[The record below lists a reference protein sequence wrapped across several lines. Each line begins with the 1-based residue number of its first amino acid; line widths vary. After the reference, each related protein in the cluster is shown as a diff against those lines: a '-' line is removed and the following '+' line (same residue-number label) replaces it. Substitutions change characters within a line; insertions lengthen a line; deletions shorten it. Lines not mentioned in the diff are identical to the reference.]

1 MNISTLRPFE
11 TPLSTSL
18 SPRRREFS
26 PSRPGTTGPSAKLEH
41 VTERFAGLWT
51 DLEQEKQNKRMQE
64 STRFSLLQESLQ
76 RIEKSVEAE
85 VKRRAESDKQL
96 QSHFEAEIKTL
107 QERQVQQFQDLQL
120 ALKSAVES
128 LNQRITDLHSL
139 VRDERDA
146 RRSDIEHLATNLVG
160 KVNECVAAIDEER
173 NGRVQ
178 EQTVAMKRIGEDLM
192 LLSQRLDIEKTSR
205 ETELSALR
213 SEVHDAI
220 GNRNLTDDQFK
231 GAVLDEVAA
240 LKAALALE
248 REERIAEDD
257 EIVQAV
263 NDYTKALQEGLK
275 LVST

>member
-1 MNISTLRPFE
+1 MSLRPFE
-11 TPLSTSL
+11 TPGGLSSL
-18 SPRRREFS
+18 SPRRRDFS
-26 PSRPGTTGPSAKLEH
+26 PTRPGTNGPSAKLEH

-51 DLEQEKQNKRMQE
+51 DLEQEKQNKRIQE

-96 QSHFEAEIKTL
+96 QSHFEGEIKTL
-107 QERQVQQFQDLQL
+107 QERQLQQFTDLQL

-128 LNQRITDLHSL
+128 LNQRITDLHAL
-139 VRDERDA
+139 VRDERES
-146 RRSDIEHLATNLVG
+146 RRSDIEHLATSLVG

-178 EQTVAMKRIGEDLM
+178 EQTVSMKRVGEDLM
-192 LLSQRLDIEKTSR
+192 LLSQRLDTEKNTRDS
-205 ETELSALR
+205 EVSALR
-213 SEVHDAI
+213 AEVHDAI
-220 GNRNLTDDQFK
+220 GNRNLADDQFK
-231 GAVLDEVAA
+231 GAVLDEVAG

-275 LVST
+275 LVSA

>member
-1 MNISTLRPFE
+1 MSSLRHFE
-11 TPLSTSL
+11 TPLTHQSI
-18 SPRRREFS
+18 SPRRRDFS
-26 PSRPGTTGPSAKLEH
+26 PSRPGTSGPSAKLEH

-51 DLEQEKQNKRMQE
+51 DLEQEKQNKRIQE
-64 STRFSLLQESLQ
+64 STRFSLLQEALQ

-85 VKRRAESDKQL
+85 VKRRAEADKQL
-96 QSHFEAEIKTL
+96 QSYFESEIKTL
-107 QERQVQQFQDLQL
+107 QERQTQQFSDLQL
-120 ALKSAVES
+120 AIKSVTES
-128 LNQRITDLHSL
+128 VNQRITDLHAL
-139 VRDERDA
+139 VRDERES
-146 RRSDIEHLATNLVG
+146 RRNDIEHLATSLVG

-178 EQTVAMKRIGEDLM
+178 EQTVSLKRVGEDLM
-192 LLSQRLDIEKTSR
+192 VLSQRLDIEKTTR
-205 ETELSALR
+205 ETEVSSLR

-220 GNRNLTDDQFK
+220 ANRNMLDDQFK
-231 GAVLDEVAA
+231 GAVLDEVAG

-275 LVST
+275 LVSA